1 MRITKEELKQI
12 IIEELESGLME
23 QEDANKEIDKAQ
35 IEAQKIAQKLVSE
48 LQKVSE
54 TSGLDVGILASLVKQ
69 FVDEEMG

>member
-35 IEAQKIAQKLVSE
+35 VEAQKIAQKLVSE